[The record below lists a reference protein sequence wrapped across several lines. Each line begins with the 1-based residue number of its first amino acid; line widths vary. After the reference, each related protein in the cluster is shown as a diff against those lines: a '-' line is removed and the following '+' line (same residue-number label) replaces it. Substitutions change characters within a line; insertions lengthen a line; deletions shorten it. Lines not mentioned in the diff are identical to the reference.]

1 MRNWLN
7 YNGVDLRD
15 FNVYISGSGTYN
27 APERDVK
34 IISIPGRNG
43 DLTLDNG
50 RYKNITLKY
59 PAFIVEHFNENIEAL
74 RDFLLSNIG
83 YKRLEDTYH
92 PEEYRKAKVTGTFT
106 AKPLD
111 ELNAANF
118 ELTFDCMPQRF
129 LKSGDESNYFRGEV
143 GSTTYGTI
151 YNPTKQNA
159 LPLLHVYPN
168 GCSKVSISI
177 YDSSAQ
183 HVSRIQIKDIG
194 SGVADL
200 VVDSEMQEVY
210 RGDTLASYN
219 DHIVLDYGVFPYINP
234 DSNTVQITSEGTSI
248 VASDPGVDIYP
259 RWWRL

>member
-1 MRNWLN
+1 MRNWLI
-7 YNGVDLRD
+7 YNGTDLRD
-15 FNVYISGSGTYN
+15 FNVYISGSGTFN

-34 IISIPGRNG
+34 IVSIPGRNG

-59 PAFIVEHFNENIEAL
+59 PAFIVEHFSENIEAL

-83 YKRLEDTYH
+83 YKKLEDTYH
-92 PEEYRKAKVTGTFT
+92 PEEYRKARVTGSFT

-129 LKSGDESNYFRGEV
+129 LKSGDESNSFRGEV
-143 GSTTYGTI
+143 GSTTSGTI
-151 YNPTKQNA
+151 YNPTRQNA
-159 LPLLHVYPN
+159 LPLIRVYPN
-168 GCSKVSISI
+168 GCSKVSIAI
-177 YDSSAQ
+177 YDSSS
-183 HVSRIQIKDIG
+183 HISRIQIKDIS
-194 SGVADL
+194 SGVDEI

-210 RGDTLASYN
+210 KAATLESYN

-234 DSNTVQITSEGTSI
+234 DSNTVQITSVGTS
-248 VASDPGVDIYP
+248 VLASNPGVAIYP